1 MRVKTS
7 ITLPKALLLRL
18 ERVDRNRSALLERA
32 ALEYLERQDRNV
44 RDRRDLE
51 IIDRNAQRLNREA
64 SDALGKIP

>member
-1 MRVKTS
+1 M
-7 ITLPKALLLRL
+7 
-18 ERVDRNRSALLERA
+18 LERA

-64 SDALGKIP
+64 SDALGYQEIP